1 MCVSTLSFYAGTGDL
16 NSGPCTWT
24 SSLLPSGPS
33 PKPRE
38 ILTNHFAL
46 RASNWKQLRARGN
59 NRNSVSPKW
68 CALLYR
74 FWHLPDWSPLLLELP
89 HSSLPYEWHLPAQ
102 TAPIF
107 LSLYAYIIKIK
118 CTISEPLLETKNIVK
133 GLNMMHYFLAKENL
147 PRKTSDCRADGAP
160 AMLGTALPTAARDM
174 SKRLTVFR
182 TGMCWHQKVCRNSS
196 QELGLVCWEVLSS
209 KQWRLLKRFR
219 WEVGARY
226 KVVLCSVANRLCQG
240 QVL

>member
-1 MCVSTLSFYAGTGDL
+1 MCPSV
-16 NSGPCTWT
+16 
-24 SSLLPSGPS
+24 SLLTSPRLVPSAPGPAAFISALWVAPSS
-33 PKPRE
+33 P
-38 ILTNHFAL
+38 
-46 RASNWKQLRARGN
+46 
-59 NRNSVSPKW
+59 
-68 CALLYR
+68 
-74 FWHLPDWSPLLLELP
+74 D
-89 HSSLPYEWHLPAQ
+89 SSYF
-102 TAPIF
+102 F

-160 AMLGTALPTAARDM
+160 AMLGTALPAAARDM

-209 KQWRLLKRFR
+209 KQWRLLKRSR
-219 WEVGARY
+219 WEMGARY

>member
-1 MCVSTLSFYAGTGDL
+1 MCPSV
-16 NSGPCTWT
+16 
-24 SSLLPSGPS
+24 SLLTSPRLVPSAPGAAAFISALWVAPS
-33 PKPRE
+33 
-38 ILTNHFAL
+38 
-46 RASNWKQLRARGN
+46 
-59 NRNSVSPKW
+59 
-68 CALLYR
+68 C
-74 FWHLPDWSPLLLELP
+74 PD
-89 HSSLPYEWHLPAQ
+89 SSY
-102 TAPIF
+102 F

-118 CTISEPLLETKNIVK
+118 CTISEPRLETKNIVK

-160 AMLGTALPTAARDM
+160 AMLGTALPAAARDM